1 MQPGLVAE
9 ADPGPNWEAKMS
21 TGTVSKLEARSH
33 DSPDEV
39 RRPDKATV
47 EVNNLGDHSIARFTF
62 QPGWTWASS
71 VKPVAKTEHCEKN
84 HVGYCVSGELETWL
98 TDGTRIT
105 IKPGD
110 SYTIP
115 PGHDA
120 KVVGNEPF
128 VGIEWSSAATY
139 AKS

>member
-1 MQPGLVAE
+1 
-9 ADPGPNWEAKMS
+9 MS

-33 DSPDEV
+33 NSPDEV

-47 EVNNLGDHSIARFTF
+47 EVNNLGDHSIGRFTF

-71 VKPVAKTEHCEKN
+71 IKPVAKTEHCEKS

-98 TDGTRIT
+98 MDGTRIT

-115 PGHDA
+115 PGHEA

-139 AKS
+139 AKG

>member
-1 MQPGLVAE
+1 
-9 ADPGPNWEAKMS
+9 MS
-21 TGTVSKLEARSH
+21 TGTVTKLEARSH
-33 DSPDEV
+33 DKPDEV
-39 RRPDKATV
+39 RTPDKAKV
-47 EVNNLGDHSIARFTF
+47 EVNNLAGHSIGRLTM
-62 QPGWTWASS
+62 QPGWTWSS
-71 VKPVAKTEHCEKN
+71 SIKPVAKTELCEAN
-84 HVGYCVSGELETWL
+84 HIGYCVSGQLETWL

-115 PGHDA
+115 PGHDS

-128 VGIEWSSAATY
+128 VGIEFASAATF